1 MTPKL
6 TCPGCS
12 RVVTDG
18 PPYCPTCLLTLEP
31 LPADEPAQE
40 PADGSVQE
48 PADPAAAARPADDGP
63 ASGPVTVVDEAAAVL
78 SFPWGP
84 VELAAGRTLA
94 IGRESSPFATELTG
108 YGNVSRRHAE
118 ISATGAGLTV
128 TDLRS
133 VNGTFVN
140 DQRIAAGEPFPVR
153 PGDRVRFAA
162 TLVVRVERPGR

>member
-6 TCPGCS
+6 ICPGCS

-40 PADGSVQE
+40 PADTSVE
-48 PADPAAAARPADDGP
+48 PADPAVAVRPAGDGP
-63 ASGPVTVVDEAAAVL
+63 ATSPATAVDQAAAVL
-78 SFPWGP
+78 SFPWGA

-94 IGRESSPFATELTG
+94 IGRESSPFATELTS

-118 ISATGAGLTV
+118 ISSAGTGLTV
-128 TDLRS
+128 TDLQS

-140 DQRIAAGEPFPVR
+140 DQRIAPGEPFPVR

-162 TLVVRVERPGR
+162 TLVVRVERPEQ

>member
-6 TCPGCS
+6 ICPGCS

-31 LPADEPAQE
+31 LPPDDPAR
-40 PADGSVQE
+40 E
-48 PADPAAAARPADDGP
+48 PADPAREPVEPVAAAPAVGDAPTPSP
-63 ASGPVTVVDEAAAVL
+63 ATAVDRAAAVL
-78 SFPWGP
+78 FFPWGT

-94 IGRESSPFATELTG
+94 VGRESSPFAAELTS
-108 YGNVSRRHAE
+108 YDNVSRRHAE
-118 ISATGAGLTV
+118 ISATGTGLTV
-128 TDLRS
+128 TDLQS

-140 DQRIAAGEPFPVR
+140 DQRITPGEPVPVR

-162 TLVVRVERPGR
+162 RLVVRVERSER